1 MEFILHLDRRRTMSR
16 SAGVRIQELLLLNR
30 LHRLSAAWFQP
41 DLLAEHYPDKSLPLL
56 GDCELPD
63 FFEFSKNDQVRIRS
77 LMPPAHNGNES
88 AHVSAEEL
96 KCVVDTLESAQ
107 IPDHAGRVKI
117 ISQILQQKHATLNSA
132 NPRGRGGEMKTESR
146 PAESQPVESRPVE
159 IWSAEIRRYVKTLL
173 WSLKKLG
180 FRKYADEFRML
191 ETQLREGIRSGIL
204 PDFSRELDEVVQRV
218 RPRMG

>member
-1 MEFILHLDRRRTMSR
+1 
-16 SAGVRIQELLLLNR
+16 
-30 LHRLSAAWFQP
+30 
-41 DLLAEHYPDKSLPLL
+41 
-56 GDCELPD
+56 
-63 FFEFSKNDQVRIRS
+63 
-77 LMPPAHNGNES
+77 
-88 AHVSAEEL
+88 
-96 KCVVDTLESAQ
+96 
-107 IPDHAGRVKI
+107 
-117 ISQILQQKHATLNSA
+117 
-132 NPRGRGGEMKTESR
+132 MKTESR